1 MTLFSL
7 IWTFSVSSLFKPPG
21 LWDKFDLDYILRK
34 GDQLFEFT
42 GKFTYLGIENLPQEY
57 STENVSVT
65 VKFLENKTGEIT
77 AGEYFLSITEIVN
90 SVQQI
95 WTAALLIINNYILGL
110 IWRTDSP
117 YLFDSHN
124 KDENGNLS
132 SSGKAVL
139 LKFDTLH
146 SFKYYITLVYY
157 SAYPMTL
164 YFQFQFRKVYCT
176 VNAKSPIKCL
186 FKKEQLSAKLQ
197 VDLSFQKRKYHEIP
211 EKNRR
216 TAKRGYDNK
225 EESAKQ

>member
-1 MTLFSL
+1 M
-7 IWTFSVSSLFKPPG
+7 
-21 LWDKFDLDYILRK
+21 
-34 GDQLFEFT
+34 FEFN
-42 GKFTYLGIENLPQEY
+42 GKFRFNGKFNGKFNLPQEY
-57 STENVSVT
+57 LIENVTVN
-65 VKFLENKTGEIT
+65 VKFLENKIGEIT

-90 SVQQI
+90 SVDQI
-95 WTAALLIINNYILGL
+95 WTAALPIVNNYMLGL

-146 SFKYYITLVYY
+146 SFKYYAALVYY

-164 YFQFQFRKVYCT
+164 YFQLQFRKVYCT

-186 FKKEQLSAKLQ
+186 FKKERLSAKLQ
-197 VDLSFQKRKYHEIP
+197 IDLSFQKRKYHEIP
-211 EKNRR
+211 EKKIDAQRKGDMIIRKNL
-216 TAKRGYDNK
+216 
-225 EESAKQ
+225 

>member
-7 IWTFSVSSLFKPPG
+7 IWTFSVSSLFKSPG

-90 SVQQI
+90 SVDQI
-95 WTAALLIINNYILGL
+95 WTAALPIVNNYILGL

-157 SAYPMTL
+157 SAYTMTL

-186 FKKEQLSAKLQ
+186 FKKERLSVKLQ
-197 VDLSFQKRKYHEIP
+197 IDLSFQKRKYHEIP
-211 EKNRR
+211 EK
-216 TAKRGYDNK
+216 K
-225 EESAKQ
+225 